1 MKKIIQNKTILFV
14 ITISLLTITFILFS
28 YFTIMKKYINIEK
41 IENLK
46 HLETFVHNI
55 ENKLLENEKKIDYL
69 INLNKNYKNILRQ
82 SNLEKTDFIMKTLDL
97 DFLIIEKN
105 SKIVLKKINPN
116 HKIKNILHL
125 EKKILNL
132 FSNLPT
138 FGIVVN
144 INSELFF
151 INKKVINKDFF
162 IYTIKQISNKELKNL
177 ALNFEKIALIDEHIY
192 SNNNYIS
199 NSKIFDKVFL
209 NTKIDIQ
216 NITTKVSFYSQE
228 SHYLFSLK
236 LKNNTLFM
244 KEGENTIFIFCAFL
258 ILFLILLFYTTYIY
272 QKTLKQHNK
281 NLENRVEERTLQI
294 SSALK
299 ELEKVNLKLYD
310 LAHTDF
316 LTKTMNRRHF
326 FMHAQNIF
334 SQANK
339 SLNNLCVIMIDI
351 DNFKRLNDSYG
362 HDLGDRALV
371 AFSKCVKQ
379 NIIEDDIFG
388 RLGGEEFAIVL
399 KNTDLN
405 KAIKIANKIRKSIE
419 NINIVIKNENINIT
433 ASFGVS
439 DIKNCSTID
448 EMLQKADTH
457 LYSAKNSGKNRVRSR
472 LNLI

>member
-1 MKKIIQNKTILFV
+1 MKKIIQNRTILFV

-46 HLETFVHNI
+46 HLETFIHNM
-55 ENKLLENEKKIDYL
+55 ENRLLENEKKIDYL
-69 INLNKNYKNILRQ
+69 INLNKNYKNILEKN
-82 SNLEKTDFIMKTLDL
+82 NLEKTDFIMNTLDL

-105 SKIVLKKINPN
+105 SKIVLKKINSN
-116 HKIKNILHL
+116 HKIKNLIHI
-125 EKKILNL
+125 EKKILNS
-132 FSNLPT
+132 FSNLLT
-138 FGIVVN
+138 FGTIAN
-144 INSELFF
+144 INSQLFF
-151 INKKVINKDFF
+151 INKKTVNKEFF
-162 IYTIKQISNKELKNL
+162 IYTVQHISKKELKNL
-177 ALNFEKIALIDEHIY
+177 ALNFEKVSLIDEHIY
-192 SNNNYIS
+192 SNNNEIF
-199 NSKIFDKVFL
+199 NSKIFDKIFL

-371 AFSKCVKQ
+371 AFSKCVKE

-419 NINIVIKNENINIT
+419 NINIVIKNGNINIT